1 MVGSKYFFFF
11 ILGIEKCFENIVGL
25 NAQAS
30 KKKNRSASSL
40 VKFDTNFG
48 LLVRVSWR
56 GLGQITF
63 FQFPKSY
70 IDLISLASF
79 FFFLLL
85 YPFFSYNSRPF
96 INCFPRIIASL

>member
-25 NAQAS
+25 NAEAS
-30 KKKNRSASSL
+30 KKKRSASSL

-63 FQFPKSY
+63 FQLPKSY

-79 FFFLLL
+79 FFFFTVIPYFLE
-85 YPFFSYNSRPF
+85 
-96 INCFPRIIASL
+96 

>member
-11 ILGIEKCFENIVGL
+11 ILGIEMCFENIVGL

-48 LLVRVSWR
+48 LLVRVSWC

-79 FFFLLL
+79 FFFFYCYTL
-85 YPFFSYNSRPF
+85 
-96 INCFPRIIASL
+96 FPRIIAVP